1 MYAYYLNAPLAAAE
15 CILLD
20 SVVTFKLEKKRKENL
35 IRLDIYT
42 QRVICYCMQLSFSIL
57 LYGFSDDSE
66 LHYILVNSINVYI

>member
-42 QRVICYCMQLSFSIL
+42 ACSML
-57 LYGFSDDSE
+57 LHAA
-66 LHYILVNSINVYI
+66 LL